1 MSTHVLQ
8 DLLERLYRETDH
20 AARRDRDPVRFVWRY
35 ADPADQE
42 VAGVFAAGLAFGR
55 VDLFLPVLDA
65 LFTAMDAEGGPRA
78 FLDRPPAARH
88 AALAP
93 LRYRWTT
100 GDDLA
105 TMAGA
110 VGRALGRVGS
120 LELLFDGPGPMSER
134 LGRAIDALR
143 GDVLAEVG
151 ARGAPTFA
159 ALPQGLRY
167 LLPHPRDGSGCKR
180 WNLYLRW
187 MVRPASEGVDLGCWT
202 TLRPR
207 DLVMP
212 IDVHV
217 GRLSR
222 FLGLTAR
229 ADAGWR
235 TAEEVTESLRA
246 LDAEDPV
253 RFDFA
258 LAYLG
263 ISGGC
268 LGYRDAV
275 ACAPCALAPV
285 CRAEASPLSTSR
297 RTRG

>member
-1 MSTHVLQ
+1 MSTLVLHE
-8 DLLERLYRETDH
+8 LLERLYRQTDH
-20 AARRDRDPVRFVWRY
+20 AARRERDPVRFVWRY
-35 ADPADQE
+35 PDPADRE
-42 VAGVFAAGLAFGR
+42 IAGVFAAGLAFGR

-65 LFTAMDAEGGPRA
+65 LFAAMDAEGGPRA
-78 FLDRPPAARH
+78 FVSLPANARR
-88 AALAP
+88 AALAAV
-93 LRYRWTT
+93 RYRWTT

-105 TMAGA
+105 AMAGA
-110 VGRALGRVGS
+110 LGRAVGRVGR
-120 LELLFDGPGPMSER
+120 LEALFEGDGPMADR

-151 ARGAPTFA
+151 RGIAFSE
-159 ALPQGLRY
+159 LPQGLRY

-187 MVRPASEGVDLGCWT
+187 MVRPSTEGVDLACWST
-202 TLRPR
+202 VRPA

-212 IDVHV
+212 VDVHV
-217 GRLSR
+217 GRLAR

-229 ADAGWR
+229 SDAGWR
-235 TAEEVTESLRA
+235 TAEEVTASLRS

-258 LAYLG
+258 LAHLG

-268 LGYRDAV
+268 LGYRDAA
-275 ACAPCALAPV
+275 ACAPCALAPA
-285 CRAEASPLSTSR
+285 CRAASWPVSTSR

>member
-1 MSTHVLQ
+1 M
-8 DLLERLYRETDH
+8 
-20 AARRDRDPVRFVWRY
+20 RFVWRY
-35 ADPADQE
+35 RDPADQE
-42 VAGVFAAGLAFGR
+42 IAGVFAAGLAFGR

-78 FLDRPPAARH
+78 FVDRPADVRH

-93 LRYRWTT
+93 LRYRWTS
-100 GDDLA
+100 GADLA

-110 VGRALGRVGS
+110 LGRTLARVGR
-120 LELLFDGPGPMSER
+120 LEHLFAGDGPLAPR
-134 LGRAIDALR
+134 LGAAIEALR
-143 GDVLAEVG
+143 DDVTAE
-151 ARGAPTFA
+151 AASQHTPPPRFS

-167 LLPHPRDGSGCKR
+167 LLPHPADGSGCKR

-187 MVRPASEGVDLGCWT
+187 MVRPATEGVDVGIWS
-202 TLRPR
+202 TLTPR

-212 IDVHV
+212 VDVHV

-229 ADAGWR
+229 QDAGWR
-235 TAEEVTESLRA
+235 TAEEVTAALRA
-246 LDAEDPV
+246 FDAEDPV

-258 LAYLG
+258 LAHLG

-268 LGYRDAV
+268 LGYRDAQ

-285 CRAEASPLSTSR
+285 CRAEAAPVSTSR

>member
-1 MSTHVLQ
+1 MSTLALQ

-35 ADPADQE
+35 PDPADQE

-65 LFTAMDAEGGPRA
+65 LFAAMEAEGGPRA
-78 FLDRPPAARH
+78 FVDRPAEVRR

-110 VGRALGRVGS
+110 LGRALGRVGR
-120 LELLFDGPGPMSER
+120 LEHLFAGPGPMSER

-143 GDVLAEVG
+143 GDVLAEIG
-151 ARGAPTFA
+151 GDQAFA
-159 ALPQGLRY
+159 SLPQGLRY

-187 MVRPASEGVDLGCWT
+187 MVRPPSEGVDLGCWT
-202 TLRPR
+202 TLRPS

-212 IDVHV
+212 VDVHV

-235 TAEEVTESLRA
+235 TAEEVTDSLRA

-258 LAYLG
+258 LAHLG

-275 ACAPCALAPV
+275 ACAPCALAPA
-285 CRAEASPLSTSR
+285 CRADASPVSTSR